1 MNGYSFSKNGKHF
14 CTCWGAK
21 YAAEQIA
28 ETASLQSMHPQSV
41 NEWYVGKENGIEA
54 ASGADFLAYANGFTL
69 DAIVK
74 SGDSWDRVSVTA
86 DNLHIFP
93 KVLRDS
99 LRRYWCIDGE
109 WWIYGKPSSAI
120 LPKEKTFSV
129 KAEYADRWTED
140 ATYPLIVTESEISR
154 LAAEWGVSFCE
165 LLDQVDE
172 IDND

>member
-28 ETASLQSMHPQSV
+28 ETASLQSMHTQSV
-41 NEWYVGKENGIEA
+41 NEWYVGKENGIET
-54 ASGADFLAYANGFTL
+54 ASGADILAYANGPT
-69 DAIVK
+69 
-74 SGDSWDRVSVTA
+74 
-86 DNLHIFP
+86 
-93 KVLRDS
+93 
-99 LRRYWCIDGE
+99 
-109 WWIYGKPSSAI
+109 
-120 LPKEKTFSV
+120 EKTYSV

-154 LAAEWGVSFCE
+154 LAAEWGVSFCD

-172 IDND
+172 ISND